1 MVIIAIVGHKDASDT
16 QVLNINISPNY
27 LNQFNTF

>member
-16 QVLNINISPNY
+16 EVLNINIPTNY
-27 LNQFNTF
+27 LNQFSTL

>member
-16 QVLNINISPNY
+16 DVLNINTPSNS
-27 LNQFNTF
+27 LNQFNTL

>member
-1 MVIIAIVGHKDASDT
+1 MVIIAIVGHKDESDT
-16 QVLNINISPNY
+16 EVLNINISPNY